1 MIKFRTEGD
10 SLGTMEVPANAY
22 YGIQSLRA
30 RNNFGITG
38 YKLSSTF
45 IKSMAMVKKATSL
58 MNLEAGVIEKDVAD
72 AMIQASEEIIDGKFH
87 DQFITDVIQGGAG
100 TSMNMNVNEVIA
112 NRANELL
119 GGKLGKYEFVT
130 PNDHVNYGQSTNDV
144 IPTSGKLT
152 VIQLCESLLSE
163 LEELKKSLYEKGA
176 EFDHVIK
183 MGRTHLQDAI
193 PIRLGQEFKAYAR
206 PIRRDIKRIKETLED
221 FYFVNMGAT
230 AVGTGLNADTT
241 YVKDIAAK
249 LGEVTGM
256 DFKQSTDLVD
266 GTRNLDGFVWLSSAL
281 KVCAVNLSKMANDL
295 RLMASG
301 PRAGFFEINLPM
313 RQPGSSIMPGKVNP
327 VIPEVMNQV
336 SFQIFGNDLTIT
348 KAAEAG
354 QLELNVFEP
363 VLFFN
368 LFQSIQILKNGAQ
381 TLNYNCIKG
390 ITPNAERTKE
400 MVQNSIGIITAI
412 NPHVG
417 YENASEVAK
426 ESLKTGRTVRELTV
440 EKGLLTDKELDIILD
455 VYNMTNPGISGKE
468 LMDEKKKNK

>member
-1 MIKFRTEGD
+1 MNKFRTEGD

-38 YKLSSTF
+38 YGISSTF
-45 IKSMAMVKKATSL
+45 IKSMATVKKATSL
-58 MNLEAGVIEKDVAD
+58 MNLEAGVIEKDIAE
-72 AMIQASEEIIDGKFH
+72 AIIKACEEIIDGKFH

-100 TSMNMNVNEVIA
+100 TSMNMNINEVLA
-112 NRANELL
+112 NRANEIM

-144 IPTSGKLT
+144 VPTSGKLT
-152 VIQLCESLLSE
+152 IIQLCESLINE
-163 LEELKKSLYEKGA
+163 LEGLKDSLYEKGV

-193 PIRLGQEFKAYAR
+193 PIRLGQEFNAYAR

-230 AVGTGLNADTT
+230 AVGTGLNADVT
-241 YVKDIAAK
+241 YVKDIASK
-249 LGEVTGM
+249 LSKVTGM

-266 GTRNLDGFVWLSSAL
+266 GTRNLDNFVWLSSAL

-301 PRAGFFEINLPM
+301 PRAGLFEINLPQK
-313 RQPGSSIMPGKVNP
+313 QPGSSIMPGKVNP

-336 SFQIFGNDLTIT
+336 AFQIFGNDLTIT

-390 ITPNAERTKE
+390 ITPNADRTEE
-400 MVQNSIGIITAI
+400 MVQSSIGIITAI

-417 YENASEVAK
+417 YENAANVAK
-426 ESLKTGRTVRELTV
+426 ESLKTGRTVRELTI
-440 EKGLLTDKELDIILD
+440 EKGLLTSEELDIILD
-455 VYNMTNPGISGKE
+455 VFNMTNPGISGKE
-468 LMDEKKKNK
+468 LMDKKKKNK

>member
-1 MIKFRTEGD
+1 MNKFRTEGD

-58 MNLEAGVIEKDVAD
+58 MNLEAGVIEKNVAE

-100 TSMNMNVNEVIA
+100 TSMNMNINEVIA
-112 NRANELL
+112 NRANEIM
-119 GGKLGKYEFVT
+119 GGKLGRYEFVT

-152 VIQLCESLLSE
+152 IIQLCESLLSE
-163 LEELKKSLYEKGA
+163 LEDLKDSLYEKGV
-176 EFDHVIK
+176 EFNHVIK

-193 PIRLGQEFKAYAR
+193 PIRLGQEFNAYAR

-230 AVGTGLNADTT
+230 AVGTGLNADVT

-281 KVCAVNLSKMANDL
+281 KVCAVNLSKMSNDL

-301 PRAGFFEINLPM
+301 PRAGLFEINLPQK
-313 RQPGSSIMPGKVNP
+313 QPGSSIMPGKVNP

-368 LFQSIQILKNGAQ
+368 LFQSIQILKNGVQ

-390 ITPNAERTKE
+390 ITPNAQRTEE

-417 YENASEVAK
+417 YENAANVAK
-426 ESLKTGRTVRELTV
+426 ESLKSGRTVRELTV
-440 EKGLLTDKELDIILD
+440 EKGLLTNEELDIILD
-455 VYNMTNPGISGKE
+455 VFNMTNPGISGKE
-468 LMDEKKKNK
+468 LMDKKKKNK

>member
-1 MIKFRTEGD
+1 MIKFRTEAD

-38 YKLSSTF
+38 YGLSSTF
-45 IKSMAMVKKATSL
+45 IKSMATVKKATSL
-58 MNLEAGVIEKDVAD
+58 MNLEAGVMDKDITE
-72 AMIQASEEIIDGKFH
+72 AMIQACEEIMDGKLH

-100 TSMNMNVNEVIA
+100 TSMNMNINEVIA
-112 NRANELL
+112 NRANEIM
-119 GGKLGKYEFVT
+119 GGELGKYEFVT

-144 IPTSGKLT
+144 IPTSGKLAI
-152 VIQLCESLLSE
+152 IQLCVSLINE
-163 LEELKKSLYEKGA
+163 LEELKKSLYQKGE

-183 MGRTHLQDAI
+183 MGRSHLQDAI
-193 PIRLGQEFKAYAR
+193 PIRLGQEFNAYAR

-230 AVGTGLNADTT
+230 AVGTGLNADTV
-241 YVKDIAAK
+241 YVRDIAAK

-256 DFKQSTDLVD
+256 DFI
-266 GTRNLDGFVWLSSAL
+266 VWLSSAL
-281 KVCAVNLSKMANDL
+281 KVCAVNLSKMANDF

-313 RQPGSSIMPGKVNP
+313 KQPGSSIMPGKVNP

-336 SFQIFGNDLTIT
+336 CFQIFGNDLTIT

-368 LFQSIQILKNGAQ
+368 LFQSIKILKNGVN
-381 TLNYNCIKG
+381 TLNHNCIKG
-390 ITPNAERTKE
+390 ITPNTERTE
-400 MVQNSIGIITAI
+400 QMVQSSIGTKFNRNNHCYKSSCRI
-412 NPHVG
+412 
-417 YENASEVAK
+417 
-426 ESLKTGRTVRELTV
+426 
-440 EKGLLTDKELDIILD
+440 
-455 VYNMTNPGISGKE
+455 
-468 LMDEKKKNK
+468 

>member
-58 MNLEAGVIEKDVAD
+58 MNLEAGVIEKDVAE

-100 TSMNMNVNEVIA
+100 TSMNMNINEVIA
-112 NRANELL
+112 NRANELM

-130 PNDHVNYGQSTNDV
+130 PNDHANYGQSTNDV

-206 PIRRDIKRIKETLED
+206 PIKRDIQRIKETLED

-256 DFKQSTDLVD
+256 EFKQSTDLVD
-266 GTRNLDGFVWLSSAL
+266 GTRNVDVFVWLSSAL

-390 ITPNAERTKE
+390 ITPNAERTEE

-417 YENASEVAK
+417 YKNASEVAK
-426 ESLKTGRTVRELTV
+426 ESLKTGRTVRELTI
-440 EKGLLTDKELDIILD
+440 EKGLLTEEELDIILD

-468 LMDEKKKNK
+468 LMKKKNK

>member
-1 MIKFRTEGD
+1 MSKFRTEGD
-10 SLGTMEVPANAY
+10 SLGTMEIPANAY
-22 YGIQSLRA
+22 YGIQSVRG

-58 MNLEAGVIEKDVAD
+58 MNAEAGVIDQKIADV
-72 AMIQASEEIIDGKFH
+72 MVQACDEIIDGKFH

-100 TSMNMNVNEVIA
+100 TSMNMNINEVIA
-112 NRANELL
+112 NRANELM

-152 VIQLCESLLSE
+152 VIQLCDSLLHE
-163 LEELKKSLYEKGA
+163 LNELTNSLYEKGK

-193 PIRLGQEFKAYAR
+193 PIRLGQEFNAYAR
-206 PIRRDIKRIKETLED
+206 PIKRDIARIKETLED

-241 YVKDIAAK
+241 YVKDIASK
-249 LGEVTGM
+249 LSKVTGIE
-256 DFKQSTDLVD
+256 FKSSTDLVD
-266 GTRNLDGFVWLSSAL
+266 GTRNVDVFVWLSSAL
-281 KVCAVNLSKMANDL
+281 KVCATNLSKMANDL

-327 VIPEVMNQV
+327 VIPEVMNQIA
-336 SFQIFGNDLTIT
+336 FQVFGNDLTIT

-368 LFQSIQILKNGAQ
+368 LFQSIKILKNGAQ

-390 ITPNAERTKE
+390 ITPNAERTRE
-400 MVQNSIGIITAI
+400 MVRNSIGIITAI

-417 YENASEVAK
+417 YKAAAEVAK
-426 ESLKTGRTVRELTV
+426 ESLKTGEKIRDIVVR
-440 EKGLLTDKELDIILD
+440 KGLLTHEELDVILD
-455 VYNMTNPGISGKE
+455 VFNMTNPGISGKQIIE
-468 LMDEKKKNK
+468 DKKNK

>member
-58 MNLEAGVIEKDVAD
+58 MNSEAGVIEKDVAD

-100 TSMNMNVNEVIA
+100 TSMNMNINEVIA
-112 NRANELL
+112 NRANEIM

-163 LEELKKSLYEKGA
+163 LEALKESLYEKGA

-281 KVCAVNLSKMANDL
+281 KVCAVNLSKMSNDL

-327 VIPEVMNQV
+327 VIPEVMSQV

-390 ITPNAERTKE
+390 ITPNAERTEE

-417 YENASEVAK
+417 YENASIVAK

-440 EKGLLTDKELDIILD
+440 EKGLLTNEELDVILD

-468 LMDEKKKNK
+468 LLKKKNK

>member
-58 MNLEAGVIEKDVAD
+58 MNLEAGVIEKDVAE

-100 TSMNMNVNEVIA
+100 TSMNMNINEVIA
-112 NRANELL
+112 NRANELM

-130 PNDHVNYGQSTNDV
+130 PNDHANYGQSTNDV

-206 PIRRDIKRIKETLED
+206 PIKRDIQRIKETLED

-256 DFKQSTDLVD
+256 EFKQSTDLVD
-266 GTRNLDGFVWLSSAL
+266 GTRNVDVFVWLSSAL

-390 ITPNAERTKE
+390 ITPNAERTEE

-417 YENASEVAK
+417 YKNASEVAK
-426 ESLKTGRTVRELTV
+426 ESLKTGRTVRELTI
-440 EKGLLTDKELDIILD
+440 EKGLLTEEELDVILD

-468 LMDEKKKNK
+468 LMKKKNK

>member
-1 MIKFRTEGD
+1 MKKFRTEGD
-10 SLGTMEVPANAY
+10 SLGTMEIPAGAY
-22 YGIQSLRA
+22 YGIQTVRG

-38 YKLSSTF
+38 YRLSSTF
-45 IKSMAMVKKATSL
+45 IKSMAMVKKATSI
-58 MNLEAGVIEKDVAD
+58 MNAEAGVIEQDVAN
-72 AMIQASEEIIDGKFH
+72 AMVQACEEIIDGKFH
-87 DQFITDVIQGGAG
+87 DQFLTDVIQGGAG
-100 TSMNMNVNEVIA
+100 TSMNMNINEVIA
-112 NRANELL
+112 NRANELM

-130 PNDHVNYGQSTNDV
+130 PNDHANYGQSTNDV

-152 VIQLCESLLSE
+152 VIQLCKSLLEE
-163 LEELKKSLYEKGA
+163 LEELTKSLEEKSV

-193 PIRLGQEFKAYAR
+193 PIRLGQEFNAYAR
-206 PIRRDIKRIKETLED
+206 PIRRDIARIKETLED

-249 LGEVTGM
+249 LSEVTGIK
-256 DFKQSTDLVD
+256 FKSSTDLVD
-266 GTRNLDGFVWLSSAL
+266 GTRNVDVFVWLSSAL
-281 KVCAVNLSKMANDL
+281 KVCATNLSKMANDL

-368 LFQSIQILKNGAQ
+368 LFQSIQILKNGVQ

-390 ITPNAERTKE
+390 ITPNAEITRE
-400 MVQNSIGIITAI
+400 VVRNSIGIITAI

-417 YENASEVAK
+417 YKAASDVAK
-426 ESLKTGRTVRELTV
+426 ESLKTGEKIRDIVVR
-440 EKGLLTDKELDIILD
+440 KGLLTHKELDVILD
-455 VYNMTNPGISGKE
+455 VFNMTNPGISGKE
-468 LMDEKKKNK
+468 IMDAKKNK

>member
-390 ITPNAERTKE
+390 ITPNAERTEE

>member
-58 MNLEAGVIEKDVAD
+58 MNLEAGVIEKDVAE
-72 AMIQASEEIIDGKFH
+72 AMICASEEIIDGKFH

-100 TSMNMNVNEVIA
+100 TSMNMNINEVIA
-112 NRANELL
+112 NRANELM

-163 LEELKKSLYEKGA
+163 LEDLKKSLYEKGA

-266 GTRNLDGFVWLSSAL
+266 GTRNVDVFVWLSSAL

-313 RQPGSSIMPGKVNP
+313 KQPGSSIMPGKVNP

-390 ITPNAERTKE
+390 ITPNAERTEE

-417 YENASEVAK
+417 YENASVVAK
-426 ESLKTGRTVRELTV
+426 ESLKTGKTVRELTI
-440 EKGLLTDKELDIILD
+440 EKGLLTNEELDIILD

>member
-22 YGIQSLRA
+22 YGIQSLRG

-58 MNLEAGVIEKDVAD
+58 MNLEAGVIEKDVAE

-100 TSMNMNVNEVIA
+100 TSMNMNINEVIA
-112 NRANELL
+112 NRANELM

-163 LEELKKSLYEKGA
+163 LEELKKSLYDKGA

-281 KVCAVNLSKMANDL
+281 KVCAVNLSKMSNDL

-327 VIPEVMNQV
+327 VIPEVMSQV

-417 YENASEVAK
+417 YQNASVVAK
-426 ESLKTGRTVRELTV
+426 ESLKTGKTVRELTI

>member
-58 MNLEAGVIEKDVAD
+58 MNLKAGVIEKDVAE
-72 AMIQASEEIIDGKFH
+72 AMITASEEIIDGKFH

-100 TSMNMNVNEVIA
+100 TSMNMNINEVIA
-112 NRANELL
+112 NRANELM

-152 VIQLCESLLSE
+152 VIQLCESLFNE
-163 LEELKKSLYEKGA
+163 LEELNKSLDEKGV
-176 EFDHVIK
+176 EFDNVIK

-266 GTRNLDGFVWLSSAL
+266 GTRNLDVFVWLSSAL

-313 RQPGSSIMPGKVNP
+313 KQPGSSIMPGKVNP
-327 VIPEVMNQV
+327 VIPEVMNQI

-368 LFQSIQILKNGAQ
+368 LFQSIQILKNGVQ

-390 ITPNAERTKE
+390 ITPNAERTRE
-400 MVQNSIGIITAI
+400 MVKNSIGIITAI

-417 YENASEVAK
+417 YENASDAAK
-426 ESLKTGRTVRELTV
+426 ESLKTGEKIRNIIVR
-440 EKGLLTDKELDIILD
+440 KGLLTHEELDIILD

-468 LMDEKKKNK
+468 LLEKKKKKK

>member
-1 MIKFRTEGD
+1 
-10 SLGTMEVPANAY
+10 
-22 YGIQSLRA
+22 
-30 RNNFGITG
+30 
-38 YKLSSTF
+38 
-45 IKSMAMVKKATSL
+45 
-58 MNLEAGVIEKDVAD
+58 
-72 AMIQASEEIIDGKFH
+72 
-87 DQFITDVIQGGAG
+87 
-100 TSMNMNVNEVIA
+100 
-112 NRANELL
+112 
-119 GGKLGKYEFVT
+119 
-130 PNDHVNYGQSTNDV
+130 
-144 IPTSGKLT
+144 
-152 VIQLCESLLSE
+152 
-163 LEELKKSLYEKGA
+163 
-176 EFDHVIK
+176 
-183 MGRTHLQDAI
+183 
-193 PIRLGQEFKAYAR
+193 
-206 PIRRDIKRIKETLED
+206 
-221 FYFVNMGAT
+221 MGAT

-390 ITPNAERTKE
+390 ITPNAERTEE

>member
-1 MIKFRTEGD
+1 MKFRTEGD
-10 SLGTMEVPANAY
+10 SLGTMEVPAGAY

-58 MNLEAGVIEKDVAD
+58 MNEEAGVIESDVAK
-72 AMIQASEEIIDGKFH
+72 AMVQACNEIISGKFH

-100 TSMNMNVNEVIA
+100 TSMNMNINEVIA
-112 NRANELL
+112 NRANELM

-152 VIQLCESLLSE
+152 VIQLCESLLHE
-163 LEELKKSLYEKGA
+163 LEELKKSLYDKA
-176 EFDHVIK
+176 IEFDHVIK

-206 PIRRDIKRIKETLED
+206 PIKRDIERIEETLLD

-230 AVGTGLNADTT
+230 AVGTGLNADTS
-241 YVKDIAAK
+241 YVKDIATK
-249 LGEVTGM
+249 LSEVTGM
-256 DFKQSTDLVD
+256 EFKQSTDLVD
-266 GTRNLDGFVWLSSAL
+266 GTRNLDVFVWLSSAL

-313 RQPGSSIMPGKVNP
+313 KQPGSSIMPGKVNP
-327 VIPEVMNQV
+327 VIPEVMSQV
-336 SFQIFGNDLTIT
+336 SFQVFGNDLTIT

-368 LFQSIQILKNGAQ
+368 LFQSIQILKNGVQ

-400 MVQNSIGIITAI
+400 IVNQSIGIITAI

-417 YENASEVAK
+417 YKNAAEAAK
-426 ESLKTGRTVRELTV
+426 ESLKTGEPIRDIVVR
-440 EKGLLTDKELDIILD
+440 KGLLTHEELDIILD
-455 VYNMTNPGISGKE
+455 VFNMTNPGISGKD
-468 LMDEKKKNK
+468 LIDKKKKKN